1 SLNVHPA
8 DGIRAYEEAY
18 PQIAKRLGL
27 NVELEEPA
35 IFDFF
40 NPSFREAYF
49 KDVHYELEKQGVDFW
64 WIDWQQGTQGMLD
77 PLWLLNHYH

>member
-1 SLNVHPA
+1 MVYGL
-8 DGIRAYEEAY
+8 YEEAY
-18 PQIAKRLGL
+18 PRVAKRLGL

-49 KDVHYELEKQGVDFW
+49 KDVHYELEKQGVDF
-64 WIDWQQGTQGMLD
+64 
-77 PLWLLNHYH
+77 